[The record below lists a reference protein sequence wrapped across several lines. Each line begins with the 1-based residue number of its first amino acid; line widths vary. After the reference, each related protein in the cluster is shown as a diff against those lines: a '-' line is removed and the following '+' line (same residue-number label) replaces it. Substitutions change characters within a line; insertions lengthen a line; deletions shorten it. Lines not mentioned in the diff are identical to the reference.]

1 MTSTDTLL
9 DTVRDSARAENAA
22 VAATSAAMAR
32 FVCARRSDAIAS
44 GASLAVAEHVVEV
57 AMDEVAVATEASL
70 GSVQMRVH
78 VAMTLAESLPAV
90 LAAHAEGRTCG
101 RKAELVAKA
110 AWRLVRD
117 ESKEAL
123 DTASVDYAAGHTPP
137 QLQAWLRRMVARL
150 EPDQVA
156 ERRKRAL
163 DQRGVWFSYGD
174 DGMATLEA
182 VIPATD
188 ALLLERELTIAA
200 KAARQVPSSPSTS
213 SGSGAVG
220 SGSEDPLAEP
230 VEAPSTSSGS
240 GTGDS
245 GNEADGRTLDQA
257 RADLLV
263 DRLLARPTVPGG
275 RGAFHVGVTVPLDT
289 LLGLSDE
296 PGTSVDGRL
305 ALDPELVRDLTTT
318 PGTLFT
324 RLLTD
329 PTGNVLDVTETGR
342 FPTAALERA
351 LLLVDGTCAFPT
363 CTTPAMNTDTDHVEP
378 HPHGPTAGTN
388 LIHLCR
394 RHHRHKTR
402 RLLTTTITDDGQ
414 HRWRMPD
421 DTTHDSRTHQRRRMR
436 PPDPDLGRESDA
448 A

>member
-1 MTSTDTLL
+1 MTSTDALL
-9 DTVRDSARAENAA
+9 DDVVDRARASNAA
-22 VAATSAAMAR
+22 HAAESAAMAR
-32 FVCARRSDAIAS
+32 FVCARRSDAVAS
-44 GASLAVAEHVVEV
+44 GAWLAVAEHVVEV
-57 AMDEVAVATEASL
+57 AMDEIAVATEASL
-70 GSVQMRVH
+70 GSVQMRVY

-90 LAAHAEGRTCG
+90 LSAHAEGRICG

-117 ESKEAL
+117 ESKTML
-123 DTASVDYAAGHTPP
+123 DSAAVEYAATHTPP

-163 DQRGVWFSYGD
+163 DQRGVWFTYGD

-200 KAARQVPSSPSTS
+200 KAARQATPLAEPGGTSRSRSDWGSEAPASPSTS
-213 SGSGAVG
+213 SGNG
-220 SGSEDPLAEP
+220 
-230 VEAPSTSSGS
+230 
-240 GTGDS
+240 
-245 GNEADGRTLDQA
+245 ADGRTLDQA

-275 RGAFHVGVTVPLDT
+275 RGTFHVGITIGIDT

-296 PGTSVDGRL
+296 PGTSVEGRL
-305 ALDPELVRDLTTT
+305 ALDPELVRDLTST

-329 PTGNVLDVTETGR
+329 PTGQVLDVTETGR
-342 FPTAALERA
+342 FPTATLERA
-351 LLLVDGTCAFPT
+351 LVLVDGTCAFPT
-363 CTTPAMNTDTDHVEP
+363 CTTPAMNTDTDHVTP
-378 HPHGPTAGTN
+378 HPRGPTTGTN

-402 RLLTTTITDDGQ
+402 RLLTTTITDDGTHQ
-414 HRWRMPD
+414 WHLPD

-436 PPDPDLGRESDA
+436 PPDADA

>member
-1 MTSTDTLL
+1 MTSTDRLL
-9 DTVRDSARAENAA
+9 DDVAAAARVENAA

-32 FVCARRSDAIAS
+32 FVCARRSDAVAA

-57 AMDEVAVATEASL
+57 AMDEIAVATEASL
-70 GSVQMRVH
+70 GSVQMRVY

-90 LAAHAEGRTCG
+90 LSAHAEGRICG

-110 AWRLVRD
+110 AWQLVRD
-117 ESKEAL
+117 ESKTML
-123 DTASVDYAAGHTPP
+123 DDAAVEYAATHTPP

-174 DGMATLEA
+174 DGMAILEA
-182 VIPATD
+182 VIPAAD

-200 KAARQVPSSPSTS
+200 KASRQVPSSPSTS
-213 SGSGAVG
+213 SGNG
-220 SGSEDPLAEP
+220 
-230 VEAPSTSSGS
+230 
-240 GTGDS
+240 
-245 GNEADGRTLDQA
+245 ADGRTLDQA

-275 RGAFHVGVTVPLDT
+275 RGTFHVGITIGIDT

-296 PGTSVDGRL
+296 PGSSVDGRL
-305 ALDPELVRDLTTT
+305 ALDPALVRDLTTT

-329 PTGNVLDVTETGR
+329 PTGQVLDVTETGR

-351 LLLVDGTCAFPT
+351 LVLVDGTCAVPT
-363 CTTPAMNTDTDHVEP
+363 CTTPAMNTDTDHVQP
-378 HPHGPTAGTN
+378 HPRGPTAGHN

-402 RLLTTTITDDGQ
+402 RLLTTTITTDGRHQ
-414 HRWRMPD
+414 WHLPD
-421 DTTHDSRTHQRRRMR
+421 DTTHDSRTHHHRRMR
-436 PPDPDLGRESDA
+436 PPDPDPGRESDA
-448 A
+448 AWPRLATRPGA

>member
-1 MTSTDTLL
+1 MTWTDRRL
-9 DTVRDSARAENAA
+9 DDVAAAARAENAA

-32 FVCARRSDAIAS
+32 FVCARRSDAVAA

-57 AMDEVAVATEASL
+57 AMDEIAVATEASL
-70 GSVQMRVH
+70 GSVQMRVY

-90 LAAHAEGRTCG
+90 LSAHAEGRICG

-110 AWRLVRD
+110 AWRLVRE

-123 DTASVDYAAGHTPP
+123 DSAAVEYAATHTPP

-163 DQRGVWFSYGD
+163 DQRGVWFTYGD

-200 KAARQVPSSPSTS
+200 KASRQTGPLAELVEAPSTS

-220 SGSEDPLAEP
+220 AGSA
-230 VEAPSTSSGS
+230 AGGS
-240 GTGDS
+240 GTG
-245 GNEADGRTLDQA
+245 ADGRTLDQA

-275 RGAFHVGVTVPLDT
+275 RGAFHVGVTVPIDT

-329 PTGNVLDVTETGR
+329 PTGQVLDVTETGR

-351 LLLVDGTCAFPT
+351 LVLVDGTCAFPT

-378 HPHGPTAGTN
+378 HPRGPTTGTN

-421 DTTHDSRTHQRRRMR
+421 DTTHDSRTHQHRRMR
-436 PPDPDLGRESDA
+436 PPDPDARPDA